1 MAAKSPANNAFTQ
14 PLHWQE
20 VALITLENG
29 LYLRV
34 QELQNGPK
42 PFPLQSGF
50 NPDTAYRALGMFNPS
65 ETSDA
70 YFILSNDRDEVW
82 FICNRHLRT
91 VALAASNSALRV
103 PLASLGVGASVVPL
117 HPPSA
122 VAH

>member
-1 MAAKSPANNAFTQ
+1 MIA
-14 PLHWQE
+14 
-20 VALITLENG
+20 LENG

-34 QELQNGPK
+34 QELPNGPK

-50 NPDTAYRALGMFNPS
+50 NPDTAYRALGLFNPS

-91 VALAASNSALRV
+91 AALVAGHGALRV
-103 PLASLGVGASVVPL
+103 PLASLGLGGSVVPL

>member
-1 MAAKSPANNAFTQ
+1 MAALQGFVQ
-14 PLHWQE
+14 D
-20 VALITLENG
+20 VALIALENG

-34 QELQNGPK
+34 QELPNGPK

-50 NPDTAYRALGMFNPS
+50 NPDTAYRALGLFNPS

-91 VALAASNSALRV
+91 AALVAGHGALRV
-103 PLASLGVGASVVPL
+103 PLASLGLGGSVVPL

>member
-1 MAAKSPANNAFTQ
+1 M
-14 PLHWQE
+14 
-20 VALITLENG
+20 ITLENG

>member
-1 MAAKSPANNAFTQ
+1 MP
-14 PLHWQE
+14 
-20 VALITLENG
+20 VVTLETG

-34 QELQNGPK
+34 QELDNGPR

-50 NPDTAYRALGMFNPS
+50 NSDTAYRAIGLFNPS

-91 VALAASNSALRV
+91 VAVLPQTVEFRK
-103 PLASLGVGASVVPL
+103 PLNDIQRP
-117 HPPSA
+117 
-122 VAH
+122 

>member
-1 MAAKSPANNAFTQ
+1 MIA
-14 PLHWQE
+14 
-20 VALITLENG
+20 LENG

-34 QELQNGPK
+34 QELPNGPK

-50 NPDTAYRALGMFNPS
+50 SPETAYRAIGLFNPS

-91 VALAASNSALRV
+91 VALAANNSAMRV
-103 PLASLGVGASVVPL
+103 PLASLGLGATVVAL
-117 HPPSA
+117 HPSSGHA
-122 VAH
+122 S

>member
-1 MAAKSPANNAFTQ
+1 M
-14 PLHWQE
+14 
-20 VALITLENG
+20 ITLENG

-50 NPDTAYRALGMFNPS
+50 NPDTAYRALGMFSPS

-91 VALAASNSALRV
+91 VALVASNAGHWRQR
-103 PLASLGVGASVVPL
+103 G
-117 HPPSA
+117 A
-122 VAH
+122 VAPAIGGGALKPKPWAVCAALSCRGTRQW

>member
-1 MAAKSPANNAFTQ
+1 MAALQGFV
-14 PLHWQE
+14 QE
-20 VALITLENG
+20 VALIALENG

-34 QELQNGPK
+34 QELPNGPK

-50 NPDTAYRALGMFNPS
+50 NPDTAYRALGLFNPS

-91 VALAASNSALRV
+91 VALVASSSALRV
-103 PLASLGVGASVVPL
+103 PLASLGAGASVVPL
-117 HPPSA
+117 HPSAA

>member
-1 MAAKSPANNAFTQ
+1 MAALQGFV
-14 PLHWQE
+14 QE
-20 VALITLENG
+20 VALIALENG

-34 QELQNGPK
+34 QELPNGPK

-50 NPDTAYRALGMFNPS
+50 NPDTAYRALGLFNPS

-70 YFILSNDRDEVW
+70 YYILSNDRDEVW

-91 VALAASNSALRV
+91 AALVAGHGALRV
-103 PLASLGVGASVVPL
+103 PLASLGLGGSVVPL

>member
-1 MAAKSPANNAFTQ
+1 MAALQGFV
-14 PLHWQE
+14 QE
-20 VALITLENG
+20 VALIALENG

-34 QELQNGPK
+34 QELPNGPK

-50 NPDTAYRALGMFNPS
+50 NPDTAYRALGLFNPS

-91 VALAASNSALRV
+91 AALVAGHGALRV
-103 PLASLGVGASVVPL
+103 PLASLGLGGSVVPL